1 MEQKLATILIL
12 LPFVSALACYLLRSA
27 RMRSWVIL
35 ATGALLITCAL
46 LLIPLAPFSFAAGS
60 LAGLPIRHI
69 VSAADFLLL
78 FVILFFGFKHRSLI
92 IQMLAVIQVLLL
104 AYLEFFDLKGVA
116 AIGTVNCD
124 QLSLTMVLIVSIV
137 GSIICF
143 QAIPYM
149 RNHERH
155 LKLTASRQHRFFA
168 VMILFL
174 GAMNGL
180 VLSNDLLF
188 FYFFFEITTLCS
200 FLLIGHDCTATAVKN
215 AVRALWM
222 NSLGG
227 AAFILAL
234 TVIYSQT
241 GNLDLYLI
249 LLDADPAN
257 RIFLLSLALLCLA
270 AFTKS
275 AQFPFQSW
283 LLGAMVAP
291 TPVSALLHSSTMVKI
306 GVYLV
311 IRLAPAFRETFLS
324 HCVAFF
330 GAFAFLAAAALAVGQ
345 SNGKK
350 VLAYSTISNLGLIF
364 ACAGLNSPQA
374 ITAGIL
380 LLIFHAII
388 KALLF
393 LCVGTIEQHIA
404 SRDIEDMRGLYAAMP
419 VTALIT
425 VMGVIMMI
433 MPPFGVIISK
443 WMAMEA
449 AARDFYIIIL
459 IALGSAL
466 TVLYWARWGGILM
479 SDPFAGKF
487 KAERQPALTWTALG
501 ALCLGGAVFSLGA
514 PWLYEWVIAPAESE
528 FYPLD
533 YASRGG
539 VLENAVGTFPV
550 FPLGLAAVLGFVI
563 AIWAVRKAAGARVV
577 SPYLSGVQTA
587 EPGVFTG
594 PMNIPTRA
602 EAKNY
607 YLSSIFGEDKLTTWI
622 NLGAGVLLTLVIGGA
637 L

>member
-1 MEQKLATILIL
+1 MEQELATILIL
-12 LPFVSALACYLLRSA
+12 LPFASALGCYLLRSA
-27 RMRSWVIL
+27 RLRSWVVPV
-35 ATGALLITCAL
+35 TGAVLITCAL
-46 LLIPLAPFSFAAGS
+46 LLIPLVPFTFAAGS
-60 LAGLPIRHI
+60 LLGVPIRHI

-78 FVILFFGFKHRSLI
+78 FVILYFGIKHRSI
-92 IQMLAVIQVLLL
+92 IVQVLSAIQILL
-104 AYLEFFDLKGVA
+104 VAYLEFFAIKGVA

-149 RNHERH
+149 RNHEVH
-155 LKLTASRQHRFFA
+155 LKLSASRQHRFFA

-200 FLLIGHDCTATAVKN
+200 FLLIGHDRTATAVKN
-215 AVRALWM
+215 AVRALSM

-249 LLDADPAN
+249 LLDANPAN

-364 ACAGLNSPQA
+364 ACAGLNSSQA

-380 LLIFHAII
+380 LLVFHAII

-404 SRDIEDMRGLYAAMP
+404 SRDIEDMRGLYAVMP

-449 AARDFYIIIL
+449 AAGDFYIIIL

-487 KAERQPALTWTALG
+487 KAERQPLLTWTALG
-501 ALCLGGAVFSLGA
+501 SLGLGAAVFSLGA
-514 PWLYEWVIAPAESE
+514 SWLYKWVIAPAESE

-539 VLENAVGTFPV
+539 ILENAVGTFPV
-550 FPLGLAAVLGFVI
+550 LPLGLVAVLGFVV

-577 SPYLSGVQTA
+577 APYLSGLQTA

-602 EAKNY
+602 EARNY

-622 NLGAGVLLTLVIGGA
+622 NLAAGVLLTLVVGGA